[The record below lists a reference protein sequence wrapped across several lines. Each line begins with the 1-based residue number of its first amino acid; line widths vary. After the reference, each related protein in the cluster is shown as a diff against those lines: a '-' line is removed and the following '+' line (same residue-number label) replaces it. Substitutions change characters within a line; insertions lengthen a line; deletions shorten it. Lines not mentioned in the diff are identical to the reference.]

1 MGELVY
7 SLDWSQTVLGPMERW
22 PQSLRTAVNILLTS
36 RYQMWMA
43 WGSELTC
50 FYNDAYRPTLGIK
63 HPWALGK
70 PTREVWAEIW
80 RDIGP
85 RIEKVMATGQATY
98 DEGLMLILE
107 RSGFPEE
114 TYHTFSYSPLA
125 DDSGRIA
132 GMLCVV
138 TEETDRV
145 IGERR
150 MALLRELASDLASS
164 SSEGEVIGAAQR
176 RIASY
181 DRDLPFTLTYLFDNE
196 GCARVACATG
206 IEKGHPA
213 APEVITPGSDCI
225 WPADEMLG
233 GAALVLITDLPR
245 QLSGPLP
252 TGAWERV
259 PTHAAVVAIKR
270 QGQEQPAG
278 FMVAAINPYRHYDAA
293 YAGFIGLLA
302 GQLASALANARAYE
316 EERRRA
322 EALAEIDRAKT
333 AFFSN
338 VSHEFRT
345 PLTLMLGP
353 LEDLLSRPAESQPA
367 ESRELLS
374 VIHRNGLRLQR
385 LVNTLLDFSRIE
397 AGRVQASYEATD
409 LAACTVELASSFRST
424 MERAGLRFSVD
435 CPKLSQPVYID
446 REMWEKVV
454 LNLLSNAF
462 KYTLQGS
469 VTVSLEER
477 EGSAELAISDTGVG
491 IPADEQPR
499 LFERFH
505 RVEGT
510 RGRTN
515 EGTGIGLALVQ
526 ELVKLHGGSVVV
538 SSLPGQGSTFTVAIP
553 FGTAHLP
560 QERLGAA
567 RSQASTALHADT
579 YVEEALRWIPQSELS
594 SGEKEAQAVA
604 LVRSRVL
611 LAEDNADMRDYVR
624 RLLQARYEVT
634 AVSNGEEAVQAAL
647 ANPPDLVLTDVMM
660 PVLDGFGLLQAL
672 RSHQRTK
679 VLPIILLSARAGE
692 ESRVEGLDAGADD
705 YLVKPF
711 TARELLARVEA
722 HLSLARLRRQAEQA
736 RDLSEKRLG
745 LALEAAKMVAWEWDP
760 AVDEIFASG
769 ELDRIFEM
777 TMENSD
783 QAFAA
788 LHPDDRAVHRPEVE
802 RVVRE
807 GGSWSREMRINRA
820 GSGEPAWIESRA
832 TAITDEE
839 GRVVRVVGV
848 LADITG
854 RKNVEEEIRRR
865 NQELERTNSELEE
878 FTYVAS
884 HDLQEPLRAVNIYTQ
899 LLLNRTGLRDDP
911 QASQFA
917 GFIEQ
922 GVNRMESLIRDL
934 LGYARIVHRD
944 QDPPGQADLN
954 RSLEETLHTLNGFI
968 RGANGEIS
976 YDKLPVV
983 FGDERQLSQVFQNV
997 LSNCV
1002 KYRRKDTPLRIRL
1015 ETQRTNGDWLISI
1028 ADNGI
1033 GFDPQYAERIFGLF
1047 KRLHTDDYP
1056 GTGLGLAICRRVVE
1070 RCGGRIWATSEGE
1083 GRGATVCFTLK
1094 SVDA

>member
-760 AVDEIFASG
+760 AVDEIFATDLRNDDGEFRPSFCRASSG
-769 ELDRIFEM
+769 
-777 TMENSD
+777 
-783 QAFAA
+783 
-788 LHPDDRAVHRPEVE
+788 RPCGSPT
-802 RVVRE
+802 
-807 GGSWSREMRINRA
+807 GG
-820 GSGEPAWIESRA
+820 
-832 TAITDEE
+832 
-839 GRVVRVVGV
+839 
-848 LADITG
+848 
-854 RKNVEEEIRRR
+854 
-865 NQELERTNSELEE
+865 
-878 FTYVAS
+878 
-884 HDLQEPLRAVNIYTQ
+884 
-899 LLLNRTGLRDDP
+899 
-911 QASQFA
+911 
-917 GFIEQ
+917 
-922 GVNRMESLIRDL
+922 
-934 LGYARIVHRD
+934 
-944 QDPPGQADLN
+944 
-954 RSLEETLHTLNGFI
+954 
-968 RGANGEIS
+968 
-976 YDKLPVV
+976 
-983 FGDERQLSQVFQNV
+983 
-997 LSNCV
+997 
-1002 KYRRKDTPLRIRL
+1002 
-1015 ETQRTNGDWLISI
+1015 
-1028 ADNGI
+1028 
-1033 GFDPQYAERIFGLF
+1033 
-1047 KRLHTDDYP
+1047 
-1056 GTGLGLAICRRVVE
+1056 
-1070 RCGGRIWATSEGE
+1070 
-1083 GRGATVCFTLK
+1083 
-1094 SVDA
+1094 